1 MSAATNPVVLAT
13 GGSGG
18 HVFPAQALAVELM
31 RRKRKLALVTDR
43 RGIAFGGSLG
53 GIETFCVHASGVS
66 GRGFGGRIAATAQ
79 IGLGFAEAYL
89 LLRKLR
95 PAAVVGF
102 GSYPSVPSV
111 LAASFLSIPT
121 VIHEQNAV
129 LGRANRFLGH
139 RATRVATAFESVS
152 ELGDASKSKVTW
164 TGNPVR
170 PEIVS
175 LRDKP
180 YPSFNNEEPLRLL
193 VTGGSQ
199 GARVFATVVPA
210 ALATLKSSVRS
221 PLQVSQHCRPEDLE
235 AVSRAYRAAGIEC
248 DVSTFFDDM
257 AQRLAVTHLLICRA
271 GASTMAELTTA
282 GRPAILVPYP
292 HAIDDHQSENAARL
306 CDAGGGWMIQEE
318 SFTPEVLSNRL
329 NSLLSPPAKLNVAAR
344 CAANIG
350 MPDAASR
357 LADLVTGLIESN
369 GGDLNSSDSASEAT
383 E

>member
-1 MSAATNPVVLAT
+1 VNAARNPVVLAT
-13 GGSGG
+13 GGTGG
-18 HVFPAQALAVELM
+18 HIFPAQALAVEL
-31 RRKRKLALVTDR
+31 RQRDHGLVLITDR
-43 RGIAFGGSLG
+43 RGFNIGSSIDQ
-53 GIETFCVHASGVS
+53 IETYRVQAAGVS
-66 GRGFGGRIAATAQ
+66 GRGLAGRLSATAQ
-79 IGLGFAEAYL
+79 LGIGLAQAYL
-89 LLRKLR
+89 ILRRLR

-102 GSYPSVPSV
+102 GSYASVPSV

-129 LGRANRFLGH
+129 LGRANRFLAR

-152 ELGDASKSKVTW
+152 ELGETQLQKATW

-170 PEIVS
+170 PDIVGVRNS
-175 LRDKP
+175 P
-180 YPSFNNEEPLRLL
+180 YPSPGKEGPLRLL

-199 GARVFATVVPA
+199 GAHVFSTVVPA
-210 ALATLKSSVRS
+210 ALATLNASLRAR
-221 PLQVSQHCRPEDLE
+221 LHVSQHCRPEDQ
-235 AVSRAYRAAGIEC
+235 ATVSKAYRDAGIDC

-257 AQRLAVTHLLICRA
+257 AERLTTTHLLICRA

-329 NSLLSPPAKLNVAAR
+329 NSLLSPPAKLDIAAR
-344 CAANIG
+344 CAAKIG
-350 MPDAASR
+350 MPDAATR
-357 LADLVTGLIESN
+357 LAELVTGLIGTN
-369 GGDLNSSDSASEAT
+369 GANVRSSSPAMEAMG
-383 E
+383 

>member
-1 MSAATNPVVLAT
+1 MSAAANPVVLAT

-18 HVFPAQALAVELM
+18 HVFPAQALAVELK
-31 RRKRKLALVTDR
+31 RRKHDLALITDR
-43 RGIAFGGSLG
+43 RGIGFGGSLG
-53 GIETFCVHASGVS
+53 DIETYCVHAAGVS
-66 GRGFGGRIAATAQ
+66 GRGIVGRITATAQ
-79 IGLGFAEAYL
+79 LGLGFVEAYL
-89 LLRKLR
+89 ILQKLN

-102 GSYPSVPSV
+102 GGYPSVPSV

-121 VIHEQNAV
+121 LIHEQNAV
-129 LGRANRFLGH
+129 LGRANRFLEP
-139 RATRVATAFESVS
+139 RANRIATAFESIS
-152 ELGDASKSKVTW
+152 ELGDTASTKVTW

-170 PEIVS
+170 PEIVGV
-175 LRDKP
+175 RDKP
-180 YPSFNNEEPLRLL
+180 YPSFKDEGPLRLL

-199 GARVFATVVPA
+199 GARVFASVVPA
-210 ALATLKSSVRS
+210 ALATLKSSVRAR
-221 PLQVSQHCRPEDLE
+221 LQVSQHCRPEDQA
-235 AVSRAYRAAGIEC
+235 AVLQAYRAAGIEC

-257 AQRLAVTHLLICRA
+257 AQRLTLAHLLICRA

-318 SFTPEVLSNRL
+318 LFTPEVLSNRL
-329 NSLLSPPAKLNVAAR
+329 NSLLSPPAKLDVAAR

-350 MPDAASR
+350 MPDAAAR
-357 LADLVTGLIESN
+357 LAEIVTELIGSN
-369 GGDLNSSDSASEAT
+369 GDNVDSSDSALEAA

>member
-1 MSAATNPVVLAT
+1 M
-13 GGSGG
+13 
-18 HVFPAQALAVELM
+18 
-31 RRKRKLALVTDR
+31 
-43 RGIAFGGSLG
+43 
-53 GIETFCVHASGVS
+53 
-66 GRGFGGRIAATAQ
+66 
-79 IGLGFAEAYL
+79 
-89 LLRKLR
+89 
-95 PAAVVGF
+95 
-102 GSYPSVPSV
+102 
-111 LAASFLSIPT
+111 
-121 VIHEQNAV
+121 
-129 LGRANRFLGH
+129 
-139 RATRVATAFESVS
+139 
-152 ELGDASKSKVTW
+152 
-164 TGNPVR
+164 
-170 PEIVS
+170 
-175 LRDKP
+175 
-180 YPSFNNEEPLRLL
+180 
-193 VTGGSQ
+193 
-199 GARVFATVVPA
+199 FATVVPA

-221 PLQVSQHCRPEDLE
+221 RLQVSQHCRPEDLE

-369 GGDLNSSDSASEAT
+369 GGDLDSSDSASEAA

>member
-1 MSAATNPVVLAT
+1 MSGAPNPVVLAT

-31 RRKRKLALVTDR
+31 RRKRELALLTDR
-43 RGIAFGGSLG
+43 RGIAFGGSLSS
-53 GIETFCVHASGVS
+53 IKTFCVHASGFS

-95 PAAVVGF
+95 PAAVIGF

-152 ELGDASKSKVTW
+152 DLGDASKSKVTW

-193 VTGGSQ
+193 ITGGSQ

-210 ALATLKSSVRS
+210 ALATLKPSVRS
-221 PLQVSQHCRPEDLE
+221 RLQVSQHCRPEDQE
-235 AVSRAYRAAGIEC
+235 AVSRAYRTAGIEC

-257 AQRLAVTHLLICRA
+257 AQRLEVTHLLICRA

-292 HAIDDHQSENAARL
+292 HAIDNHQSENAARL

-329 NSLLSPPAKLNVAAR
+329 NSLLSPPAKLDVAAR

-369 GGDLNSSDSASEAT
+369 GGDLDSSDPALEAI

>member
-1 MSAATNPVVLAT
+1 MNAGRNTVVLAT
-13 GGSGG
+13 GGTGG
-18 HVFPAQALAVELM
+18 HIFPAQALAVEL
-31 RRKRKLALVTDR
+31 RQRDHGLVLITDR
-43 RGIAFGGSLG
+43 RGFNIGSSIDQ
-53 GIETFCVHASGVS
+53 IETYRVQAAGVS
-66 GRGFGGRIAATAQ
+66 GRGLAGRLSATAQ
-79 IGLGFAEAYL
+79 LGIGLAQAYMI
-89 LLRKLR
+89 LRRLR

-102 GSYPSVPSV
+102 GSYASVPSV

-129 LGRANRFLGH
+129 LGRANRFLAR

-152 ELGDASKSKVTW
+152 ELGETQLQKATW

-170 PEIVS
+170 RDIVS
-175 LRDKP
+175 VRNSP
-180 YPSFNNEEPLRLL
+180 YPSPGKDGPLRLL

-199 GARVFATVVPA
+199 GAHVFSTVVPA
-210 ALATLKSSVRS
+210 ALATLNA
-221 PLQVSQHCRPEDLE
+221 PLRARLHVSQHCRPEDQ
-235 AVSRAYRAAGIEC
+235 ATVSKAYRDAGIDC

-257 AQRLAVTHLLICRA
+257 AERLAATHLLICRA

-329 NSLLSPPAKLNVAAR
+329 NSLLSPPAKLDIAAR
-344 CAANIG
+344 CAAKIG
-350 MPDAASR
+350 MPDAATR
-357 LADLVTGLIESN
+357 LAELVTGLIGTN
-369 GGDLNSSDSASEAT
+369 GANVRSSSPVMEAMG
-383 E
+383 

>member
-43 RGIAFGGSLG
+43 RGIAFGGSIG

-180 YPSFNNEEPLRLL
+180 YPSFNNGEPLRLL

-221 PLQVSQHCRPEDLE
+221 RLQVSQHCRPEDLE

-369 GGDLNSSDSASEAT
+369 GGDLDSSDSASEAA

>member
-1 MSAATNPVVLAT
+1 MSAETHPVVLAT

-18 HVFPAQALAVELM
+18 HVFPAQALAVELKH
-31 RRKRKLALVTDR
+31 RKRDLALVTDR
-43 RGIAFGGSLG
+43 RGITFGSSLG
-53 GIETFCVHASGVS
+53 SINTYCVHAAGVS
-66 GRGFGGRIAATAQ
+66 GRGIGGRIAATAQ

-89 LLRKLR
+89 ILRKLK

-111 LAASFLSIPT
+111 LAASILSIPT

-129 LGRANRFLGH
+129 LGRANRFLER
-139 RATRVATAFESVS
+139 RATRIATAFESVS
-152 ELGDASKSKVTW
+152 ELGDVSKAKATW

-170 PEIVS
+170 PEIVN

-180 YPSFNNEEPLRLL
+180 YPSFSDEEPLRLL

-199 GARVFATVVPA
+199 GAHVFAAVVPA
-210 ALATLKSSVRS
+210 ALASLKSSVRTR
-221 PLQVSQHCRPEDLE
+221 LHVSQHCRPEDQ
-235 AVSRAYRAAGIEC
+235 ATVSAAYRTAGIDC

-257 AQRLAVTHLLICRA
+257 AERLAIAHLLICRA

-306 CDAGGGWMIQEE
+306 CDAGGGWMIQEDL
-318 SFTPEVLSNRL
+318 FTPEVLSNRL
-329 NSLLSPPAKLNVAAR
+329 NSLLSPPTKLNVAAR

-350 MPDAASR
+350 IPDAASR
-357 LADLVTGLIESN
+357 LAEIVTGLIGSN
-369 GGDLNSSDSASEAT
+369 GDVARSPNSALEAA

>member
-1 MSAATNPVVLAT
+1 MSAATSPIVLAT

-18 HVFPAQALAVELM
+18 HVFPAQALAVEL
-31 RRKRKLALVTDR
+31 KRGKRDLALITDR
-43 RGIAFGGSLG
+43 RGSSFGGSLG
-53 GIETFCVHASGVS
+53 DIETYCVHAAGVS
-66 GRGFGGRIAATAQ
+66 GRGIFGRISATAQ
-79 IGLGFAEAYL
+79 LGLGFVEAYL
-89 LLRKLR
+89 VLQKLR

-102 GSYPSVPSV
+102 GGYPSVPSV
-111 LAASFLSIPT
+111 LAASMLSIPT

-129 LGRANRFLGH
+129 FGRANRFLGQ
-139 RATRVATAFESVS
+139 RATRIATAFERVS
-152 ELGDASKSKVTW
+152 ELGEATRTKVTW

-180 YPSFNNEEPLRLL
+180 YPSLIDEGPLRLL

-210 ALATLKSSVRS
+210 ALATLMPSVRGR
-221 PLQVSQHCRPEDLE
+221 LHVSQHCRPEDQA
-235 AVSRAYRAAGIEC
+235 AVLQAYRTAGIEC
-248 DVSTFFDDM
+248 DISIFFDDM
-257 AQRLAVTHLLICRA
+257 AQRLAKTHLLICRA

-318 SFTPEVLSNRL
+318 LFTPEVLSNRL
-329 NSLLSPPAKLNVAAR
+329 NSLLSLPAKLDVAAR

-350 MPDAASR
+350 MPDAAAL
-357 LADLVTGLIESN
+357 LAEIVTELIGSN
-369 GGDLNSSDSASEAT
+369 GDDVDSPDSALEAA

>member
-1 MSAATNPVVLAT
+1 MSAATSPIVLAT

-18 HVFPAQALAVELM
+18 HVFPAQALAVELK
-31 RRKRKLALVTDR
+31 RRNRDLALITDR
-43 RGIAFGGSLG
+43 RGISFGGSLG
-53 GIETFCVHASGVS
+53 DIGTYCVHAAGVS
-66 GRGFGGRIAATAQ
+66 GRGIAGRIAATAQ
-79 IGLGFAEAYL
+79 LGLGFVEAYL
-89 LLRKLR
+89 ILQKLR

-129 LGRANRFLGH
+129 LGRANRFLGQ
-139 RATRVATAFESVS
+139 RASRIATAFESVS
-152 ELGDASKSKVTW
+152 ELGDASRTKVTW

-175 LRDKP
+175 VRDKP
-180 YPSFNNEEPLRLL
+180 YPSFKDEGPLHLL

-210 ALATLKSSVRS
+210 ALATLKSSVQAR
-221 PLQVSQHCRPEDLE
+221 LQISQHCRPEDQA
-235 AVSRAYRAAGIEC
+235 AVLQAYRTAGIEC
-248 DVSTFFDDM
+248 EVSTFFDDM
-257 AQRLAVTHLLICRA
+257 ARRLADTHLLICRA

-318 SFTPEVLSNRL
+318 LFTPEVLSNRL
-329 NSLLSPPAKLNVAAR
+329 NSLLSPPAKLDVAAR

-350 MPDAASR
+350 MPDAAAR
-357 LADLVTGLIESN
+357 LAEIVTELTGSN
-369 GGDLNSSDSASEAT
+369 GSNVDSPDPALEAA